1 MGGCLKAGDVCDDI
15 SGRRKRQPGDQAAA
29 PLRKAGGVSGPFSD
43 WALNTPPREG
53 QQEVK
58 MNVGW
63 QFAGSFSLE
72 RLEEGK

>member
-1 MGGCLKAGDVCDDI
+1 MKAGDVCDDI
-15 SGRRKRQPGDQAAA
+15 SDRRTRQLEYLAAA
-29 PLRKAGGVSGPFSD
+29 PNRKAGGVSGPFSD
-43 WALNTPPREG
+43 WALDTLPREE
-53 QQEVK
+53 QREVK